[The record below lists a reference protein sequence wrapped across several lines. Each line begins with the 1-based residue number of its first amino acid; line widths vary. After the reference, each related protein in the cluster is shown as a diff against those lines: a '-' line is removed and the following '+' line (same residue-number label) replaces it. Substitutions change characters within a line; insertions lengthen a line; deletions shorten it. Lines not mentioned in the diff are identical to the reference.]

1 MLLIK
6 ILLGMA
12 TLIVAGAFEAKTI
25 VFSDV
30 NLIAMTGEK
39 LLANQTVVV
48 RGDRIIAVGS
58 NVAEGYEKSARF
70 IDGKGKYLI
79 PGLAEMH
86 GHTPIPQ
93 GNVNSAYVNNMMF
106 LYVANGVT
114 TLRGMLGA
122 PAQLIL
128 KEQISNRTTIGP
140 SLYLAGPSFNGNS
153 ISSPEQARQKVR
165 TQVAQGWDLLKVHP
179 GLSRAEY
186 DAMANTAHQLGI
198 HFGGHVPRDVGLEHA
213 ISMGQLSFDHI
224 DGYLEALGY
233 PDQALDFKR
242 LNTLVKLS
250 KDRGVW
256 IVPTLE
262 LWNHLI
268 GLGSAKEMAA
278 WPEMQFWPR
287 EEVETWSRRM
297 KQRLQRPQD
306 FNPADY
312 SHTRDVVLKALHD
325 AGVGILMGTDSPQ
338 LFSVPGFSIHREMQ
352 RMVEAGLTP
361 YEVLLSGT
369 RNVGKYFQAEDAFG
383 VIAPGQRADMIL
395 LNANPLEDIAAVKDR
410 AGVLLRGVW
419 FSEEEIQ
426 VRLTE
431 IKLTNKN

>member
-1 MLLIK
+1 MFLIN
-6 ILLGMA
+6 ILPCFAVLFLTG
-12 TLIVAGAFEAKTI
+12 TIQAKTTI
-25 VFSDV
+25 FTKV

-39 LLANQTVVV
+39 LVANQTVVV

-58 NVAEGYEKSARF
+58 NVDKEHKESALY
-70 IDGKGKYLI
+70 INGEDKYLI

-93 GNVNSAYVNNMMF
+93 GKVNSAYVSNMMF

-128 KEQISNRTTIGP
+128 KEQIESGKTIGP

-165 TQVAQGWDLLKVHP
+165 TQVEQGWDLLKVHP

-198 HFGGHVPRDVGLEHA
+198 TFGGHVPREVGLEHA

-233 PDQALDFKR
+233 PDQALDSER
-242 LNTLVKLS
+242 LNALVKLS

-268 GLGSAKEMAA
+268 GLGNAEEMAG
-278 WPEMQFWPR
+278 WPEMKFWPK
-287 EEVETWSRRM
+287 EEVESWSRRM
-297 KQRLQRPQD
+297 NQRSQRTENFD
-306 FNPADY
+306 PADF
-312 SHTRDVVLKALHD
+312 SRTRDVVLKALHEAD
-325 AGVGILMGTDSPQ
+325 VGILLGTDSPQ

-352 RMVEAGLTP
+352 RMVDAGLSP

-369 RNVGKYFQAEDAFG
+369 SNVGVYFQDNDSFG
-383 VIAPGQRADMIL
+383 TIAPGQRADMIL
-395 LNANPLEDIAAVKDR
+395 LNSNPLQDISAVQDR
-410 AGVLLRGVW
+410 SGVMLRGDW
-419 FSEEEIQ
+419 ISEKEIQ
-426 VRLTE
+426 LRLAE
-431 IKLTNKN
+431 IKSSNNR